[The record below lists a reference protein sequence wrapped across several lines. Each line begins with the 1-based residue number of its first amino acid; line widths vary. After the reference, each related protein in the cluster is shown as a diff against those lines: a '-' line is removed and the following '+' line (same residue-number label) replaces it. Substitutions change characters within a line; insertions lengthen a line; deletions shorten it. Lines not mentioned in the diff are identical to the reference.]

1 MKRVGHSSPA
11 ASQFRRAFACAGGVT
26 DRGVQYAS
34 IAYLARLNE
43 RKIAVSMSRPANP
56 GRRRRGLPCLPQ
68 RRQRPARPAR
78 RTLERLWACRFR
90 LRRGR
95 AASAVRRRLEESTGF
110 NNRDRSAWFVKVKT
124 NLGADFFPCSVDR
137 NSLILG
143 FKFPVPESQFPARPS
158 GYAPSM
164 DVSPPPKGLRR
175 RTGAGAQQG
184 RRRPR
189 PGAQGLQSASWRGI
203 FACASGPLRAVSAG
217 WRSGTPGC
225 GGGRCCLRRTV

>member
-1 MKRVGHSSPA
+1 MSTATPTA
-11 ASQFRRAFACAGGVT
+11 ACKTGASNAGT
-26 DRGVQYAS
+26 A
-34 IAYLARLNE
+34 L
-43 RKIAVSMSRPANP
+43 
-56 GRRRRGLPCLPQ
+56 GLPFPLEARAGRKRCA
-68 RRQRPARPAR
+68 PA
-78 RTLERLWACRFR
+78 L
-90 LRRGR
+90 GR
-95 AASAVRRRLEESTGF
+95 VDGF

-203 FACASGPLRAVSAG
+203 FACASGPRAVSAG